1 MNEKMLPTR
10 IRNRFLVLLAE
21 KEKREGRRI
30 RNKEIAQAVGVN
42 EHTVARWLRNEV
54 QQVDM
59 PVLEAFC
66 DYFGCEV
73 GDLLYIERENA
84 EG

>member
-1 MNEKMLPTR
+1 LSAR
-10 IRNRFLVLLAE
+10 LRNRFLIQLAE

-42 EHTVARWLRNEV
+42 EHTVARWIRNDV
-54 QQVDM
+54 AKIDV

-66 DYFGCEV
+66 NYFECDV
-73 GDLLYIERENA
+73 GDLLYMERD
-84 EG
+84 

>member
-1 MNEKMLPTR
+1 MNARL
-10 IRNRFLVLLAE
+10 RNRFLIQLAE

-42 EHTVARWLRNEV
+42 EHTVARWIRNDV
-54 QQVDM
+54 AKIDV

-66 DYFGCEV
+66 NYFECDV
-73 GDLLYIERENA
+73 GDLLYMERD
-84 EG
+84 